1 MFVNRTIRE
10 TRYYEHVYHVYK
22 PADSTFCTYN
32 VPEESANVL
41 GSGICGENGYVTVG
55 EKFGTATFEK
65 DGSIKLFMTTGR
77 YAGGDGN
84 SSTVDE
90 DTFYYSIGDDKSFEY
105 HETESFTNALN
116 TRMAGNGQY
125 FIISESLPYSDNPLA
140 ESFTYQL
147 NQVSETTFK
156 DELERAYDANDV
168 RSFDRKP
175 IITDGNCV
183 DTSRTNCP
191 DESMWRMYDP
201 LYNPT
206 PYEEDVGVKGGWIA
220 FFVLIGALFLF
231 GALYAWHVYR
241 INKQADRFKHQFA
254 RRIAETINLDHDKKL
269 SAQGLEDE
277 FKAIDVDGDGVVTK
291 EELHSFMGDSVSQ
304 QDFNVMFAA
313 IDIDH
318 SGAIDF
324 AEFCAFM
331 SQIGAIL
338 SEEEHKVA
346 TYSDEAPGTKEENEI
361 NFEKDVEE
369 AAVESLEAPQDVA
382 EVPPGDADE
391 LS

>member
-1 MFVNRTIRE
+1 
-10 TRYYEHVYHVYK
+10 
-22 PADSTFCTYN
+22 
-32 VPEESANVL
+32 
-41 GSGICGENGYVTVG
+41 
-55 EKFGTATFEK
+55 
-65 DGSIKLFMTTGR
+65 MTTGR

-105 HETESFTNALN
+105 HKTESFTNALN

-183 DTSRTNCP
+183 DTSMENCP

-220 FFVLIGALFLF
+220 FFVLIGVLFLV
-231 GALYAWHVYR
+231 GILYAWHVYR

-254 RRIAETINLDHDKKL
+254 RRIAETINLDHDKRL
-269 SAQGLEDE
+269 SAKGLEDE
-277 FKAIDVDGDGVVTK
+277 FMAIDADGNGVITK
-291 EELHSFMGDSVSQ
+291 EELMEFMGDRVSD

-338 SEEEHKVA
+338 EEEEEKV
-346 TYSDEAPGTKEENEI
+346 GLNMI
-361 NFEKDVEE
+361 NDVEVIDDSMGVKDE
-369 AAVESLEAPQDVA
+369 GAVEDNMDDKDEEVGHDDGEGQEAT
-382 EVPPGDADE
+382 
-391 LS
+391 